1 MLRAL
6 KRVDAGQCRWTV
18 SASRRVGSA
27 VDRNRAKR
35 RLRAALRQRSPPAGT
50 DVVVIARPTAVTCPF
65 AELLRDVEALIAQ
78 VDERSRTEVKG

>member
-6 KRVDAGQCRWTV
+6 KRDDAGQCRWTV

-35 RLRAALRQRSPPAGT
+35 RLRAALRQRPPAAGT
-50 DVVVIARPTAVTCPF
+50 DVVVIARPTAVTCAF
-65 AELLRDVEALIAQ
+65 AELVRDVDALIAQ